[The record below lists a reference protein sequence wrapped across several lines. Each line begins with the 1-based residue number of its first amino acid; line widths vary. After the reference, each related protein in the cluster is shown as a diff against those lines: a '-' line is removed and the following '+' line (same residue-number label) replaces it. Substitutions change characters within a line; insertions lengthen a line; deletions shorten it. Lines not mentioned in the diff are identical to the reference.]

1 MGDRQALINKQQQ
14 NHYLSSAPRGCQI
27 FLIVTYSWWAGASI
41 SFVLVSTTFEI
52 CCIVKSSSSHTTTTS
67 IYYHEKGNRSIHRL
81 KRCAHC
87 IAVLMLVCQANWF
100 LAKSACQEPTDRTH
114 EHNLQAV
121 LFIITS
127 TIWRLGSTK
136 LQQFAAMFAL
146 VDSLRPHEHT
156 SLRGGYL
163 AG

>member
-1 MGDRQALINKQQQ
+1 
-14 NHYLSSAPRGCQI
+14 
-27 FLIVTYSWWAGASI
+27 
-41 SFVLVSTTFEI
+41 
-52 CCIVKSSSSHTTTTS
+52 
-67 IYYHEKGNRSIHRL
+67 
-81 KRCAHC
+81 
-87 IAVLMLVCQANWF
+87 MLVCQANWF

-163 AG
+163 GLSVIWGCQIALATHASGKHGNRATAGAGLVKLALMLGLWCSVKR

>member
-1 MGDRQALINKQQQ
+1 M
-14 NHYLSSAPRGCQI
+14 P
-27 FLIVTYSWWAGASI
+27 
-41 SFVLVSTTFEI
+41 
-52 CCIVKSSSSHTTTTS
+52 
-67 IYYHEKGNRSIHRL
+67 
-81 KRCAHC
+81 
-87 IAVLMLVCQANWF
+87 VCRANWF

-146 VDSLRPHEHT
+146 VDSLRPHE
-156 SLRGGYL
+156 YL
-163 AG
+163 ITMGVSRAKCDLGMPNWQRMQVGSMATGRLQVQG